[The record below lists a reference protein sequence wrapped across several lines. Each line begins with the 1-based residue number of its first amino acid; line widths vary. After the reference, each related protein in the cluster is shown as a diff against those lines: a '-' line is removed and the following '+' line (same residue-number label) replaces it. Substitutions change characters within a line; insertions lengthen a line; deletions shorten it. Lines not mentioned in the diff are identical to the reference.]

1 MIKDNF
7 LNRLALRHFALQFH
21 SDRHILAWRGHFD
34 IDLDR
39 TWNDIGFDRGSGLI
53 VSDQHRVLFKV
64 GGLAGNVDQRLDK
77 RDAVKRIGSGPDIDF
92 RRFKLRFT
100 QNVNVV
106 ELIGINKVVAQIKL
120 RCNFLFDRHH
130 RS

>member
-1 MIKDNF
+1 M
-7 LNRLALRHFALQFH
+7 
-21 SDRHILAWRGHFD
+21 
-34 IDLDR
+34 
-39 TWNDIGFDRGSGLI
+39 I

-120 RCNFLFDRHH
+120 RCNFLF
-130 RS
+130 